1 VPGATVPGQKSPLKA
16 RGKGETQAVP
26 QAAANRFVGDHKFYW
41 IFAVSGFSG
50 LIYESIWTHYLKLF
64 LGHAA
69 YAQSLVLAIFMGGMA
84 LGAWLCGRRSQR
96 WQNLLLGYAIVEGVI
111 GVLALIFHP
120 VFVATIGLTLKQ
132 LVPALVSPAA
142 ITAVKWGIGTALIL
156 PQSILLGMTFPL
168 MSGGLIR
175 RFPEQPG
182 RRIATLYFANSLG
195 GAIGVLVSGFWLIRL
210 LGLPGT
216 MAVAGGLNLAL
227 AVLVG
232 QLARGDREPAFPSPA
247 AGIQHSGATPS
258 LRLMLAVAGLTGLS
272 SFIYEIG
279 WIRMLSLVLGSSTHA
294 FELMLS
300 AFILGLAIG
309 GIWVRRRIDRIPSA
323 VGYLGWVQVVMGLC
337 ALATLPLYNASFDFM
352 QVLMSTL
359 PKTEDGYVAFNLASH
374 GIASAIMLPAAVCA
388 GMTLPLIT
396 YSLIRAGAGERSIG
410 LVYGANTLGAI
421 VGVFCAVHL
430 GLPLFGLKNLII
442 AGAAVDLLLG
452 LALLASCVKRTG
464 PRQPALATGLAL
476 LALGLSLTVVGFDA
490 HRMASGVFRGTNR
503 MLTPETAKLLFQRD
517 GKTASIALLE
527 LPDHVIQIRT
537 NGKNDASINLG
548 DSGRYQIDEVT
559 MTLSG
564 ALPLLLKPDAR
575 SVANIGLGSGLTTQ
589 VLLSDPGVAQVDT
602 IEIEAEM
609 VAAARGFAPRNRLA
623 YEDPRSVVT
632 IEDAKTFF
640 SNRQRRYDII
650 VSEPSNP
657 WVSGVSSLFSREF
670 HQLARSYLNPEG
682 IMLQW
687 LQLYEID
694 EPLVMSVI
702 KSIDENFAD
711 YAIYAA
717 NAGDILIVA
726 TNGQRLPQLPSVLP
740 AKPALVAELNRV
752 GIFSPQ
758 DVAVRRLATKK
769 MLAPL
774 LRTYP
779 IATNSDYNPVLD
791 QNASRTR
798 FIGHRAS
805 GLMSIAI
812 EPLPVVE
819 MLNGDHANG
828 TRTVVAPNN
837 HLIKPHPS
845 SFAGFFRD
853 YLMGVGSAPMPV
865 EQREAFR
872 LQAEEI
878 LANCRQPPG
887 GDSVFALMRIG
898 TSLAP
903 FLRPEELAPLWP
915 KIEAMPC
922 VSVLASGQRQWL
934 ELVRAIGRRDAIAMA
949 DTTAS
954 LFAQNE
960 DSTSL
965 RRRFL
970 LGAGMLG
977 NIAAGR
983 PEVAKELWERH
994 AASLFNTTP
1003 PTLMM
1008 RILAAHADVST
1019 P

>member
-1 VPGATVPGQKSPLKA
+1 VSGPSTPRQKPILKA
-16 RGKGETQAVP
+16 RGKGETQTVP
-26 QAAANRFVGDHKFYW
+26 QPAVNRFSGGHKFYW

-120 VFVATIGLTLKQ
+120 VFVGTIGLTLKQ
-132 LVPALVSPAA
+132 LVPALVSPVA

-156 PQSILLGMTFPL
+156 PQSVLLGMTFPL

-175 RFPEQPG
+175 RFPDQPG

-227 AVLVG
+227 ALLVS
-232 QLARGDREPAFPSPA
+232 QLARGDREPAFPSPS
-247 AGIQHSGATPS
+247 AGSQESGAIPS

-430 GLPLFGLKNLII
+430 GLPLLGLKNLII
-442 AGAAVDLLLG
+442 AGAGVDLLLG

-464 PRQPALATGLAL
+464 PRQPALATGFAL
-476 LALGLSLTVVGFDA
+476 LALALSLTFVGFDA

-517 GKTASIALLE
+517 GKTASISLLE
-527 LPDHVIQIRT
+527 LPDHIIQIRT

-559 MTLSG
+559 MALSG

-575 SVANIGLGSGLTTQ
+575 SVANIGMGSGLTTQ
-589 VLLSDPGVAQVDT
+589 VLLSDPGVARVDT

-623 YEDPRSVVT
+623 YEDARSVVT

-640 SNRQRRYDII
+640 SNRQRHYDVI

-702 KSIDENFAD
+702 KSLDENFAD

-726 TNGQRLPQLPSVLP
+726 TNAQRLPRLPGILP

-798 FIGHRAS
+798 FIGHRAA

-819 MLNGDHANG
+819 MLNGDHANW
-828 TRTVVAPNN
+828 TRTVVAPNT

-845 SFAGFFRD
+845 SFAGYFRD
-853 YLMGVGSAPMPV
+853 RLLGVEPAPLPA
-865 EQREAFR
+865 EQRESFR
-872 LQAEEI
+872 LQADEI

-922 VSVLASGQRQWL
+922 VSVLAAGRRDWL
-934 ELVRAIGRRDAIAMA
+934 ELVRAVGRRDAIGMA
-949 DTTAS
+949 NTTAS

-977 NIAAGR
+977 NVAAGR
-983 PEVAKELWERH
+983 PEVAANLWEHH

-1008 RILAAHADVST
+1008 RILAAHAGVSA

>member
-1 VPGATVPGQKSPLKA
+1 MAT
-16 RGKGETQAVP
+16 VP
-26 QAAANRFVGDHKFYW
+26 QAAGNRFSGAHKFYW

-96 WQNLLLGYAIVEGVI
+96 WQNLLLAYAIVEGVI
-111 GVLALIFHP
+111 GALALVFHP
-120 VFVATIGLTLKQ
+120 VFVAVVDLAMTQ

-142 ITAVKWGIGTALIL
+142 ITGVKWGLGTALIL
-156 PQSILLGMTFPL
+156 PQSVLLGMTFPL

-175 RFPEQPG
+175 RFPDQPG
-182 RRIATLYFANSLG
+182 RRIATLYFANSIG
-195 GAIGVLVSGFWLIRL
+195 GALGVLVSGFWLIRL

-232 QLARGDREPAFPSPA
+232 RLARGDREPAFPVPA
-247 AGIQHSGATPS
+247 PERQERGAIPP
-258 LRLMLAVAGLTGLS
+258 LRWMLVVAGLTGLS

-309 GIWVRRRIDRIPSA
+309 GIWVRRRIDAIGSA

-337 ALATLPLYNASFDFM
+337 ALATLPLYNTSFDFM

-396 YSLIRAGAGERSIG
+396 YSLIQAGAGERSIG

-430 GLPLFGLKNLII
+430 GLPLLGLKNLIV
-442 AGAAVDLLLG
+442 AGAGVDLVLG

-476 LALGLSLTVVGFDA
+476 LALGASLTFVGFDA

-527 LPDHVIQIRT
+527 LPDHVVQIRT
-537 NGKNDASINLG
+537 NGKSDASMNLG

-564 ALPLLLKPDAR
+564 ALPLLLKPGAR
-575 SVANIGLGSGLTTQ
+575 SVANIGMGSGLTTQ

-670 HQLARSYLNPEG
+670 HRMVGRYLNRDG
-682 IMLQW
+682 VMLQW

-702 KSIDENFAD
+702 KSLDENFAD

-726 TNGQRLPQLPSVLP
+726 TNGERLPQLPDVLP
-740 AKPALVAELNRV
+740 AKPGLVVQLNRV

-769 MLAPL
+769 GLAPL
-774 LRTYP
+774 LATYP

-819 MLNGDHANG
+819 MLNGDRPSW
-828 TRTVVAPNN
+828 TRTVVSPNN
-837 HLIKPHPS
+837 HLINPHPS

-853 YLMGVGSAPMPV
+853 HLLGLPSAPMAA
-865 EQREAFR
+865 EQRETFR
-872 LQAEEI
+872 LRAEEI
-878 LANCRQPPG
+878 LANCAQPPG
-887 GDSVFALMRIG
+887 GDPVFALMRIG

-903 FLRPEELAPLWP
+903 FLRPEELTPLWP

-922 VSVLASGQRQWL
+922 VTVLTSGQRRWL
-934 ELVRAIGRRDAIAMA
+934 DLLRAVGRRDALGMA
-949 DTTAS
+949 NTTEA
-954 LFAQNE
+954 LFGLHE
-960 DSTSL
+960 DSTPL

-983 PEVAKELWERH
+983 PEVARNLWERY
-994 AASLFNTTP
+994 A
-1003 PTLMM
+1003 
-1008 RILAAHADVST
+1008 
-1019 P
+1019 

>member
-1 VPGATVPGQKSPLKA
+1 M
-16 RGKGETQAVP
+16 P
-26 QAAANRFVGDHKFYW
+26 QPAAKRFIGGDHKFYW

-84 LGAWLCGRRSQR
+84 VGAWLCGRWSQR
-96 WQNLLLGYAIVEGVI
+96 WQNLLIGYAIVEGAI
-111 GVLALIFHP
+111 GVLALVFHP
-120 VFVATIGLTLKQ
+120 VFVATIGLTLEQ
-132 LVPALVSPAA
+132 LVPALASPAA
-142 ITAVKWGIGTALIL
+142 ITAVKWGIGAALIL
-156 PQSILLGMTFPL
+156 PQSILLGTTFPL

-182 RRIATLYFANSLG
+182 RRIATLYFANSIG

-227 AVLVG
+227 AGLVG
-232 QLARGDREPAFPSPA
+232 QLARGDREPAFPNPFA
-247 AGIQHSGATPS
+247 ASQQSGATPS
-258 LRLMLAVAGLTGLS
+258 LGLMLAVAGLTGLS

-421 VGVFCAVHL
+421 AGVFCAVHL
-430 GLPLFGLKNLII
+430 GLPLLGLKNLII
-442 AGAAVDLLLG
+442 AGAGVDLLLG
-452 LALLASCVKRTG
+452 LALLASCLKRTG
-464 PRQPALATGLAL
+464 PRQPAFATGLAL
-476 LALGLSLTVVGFDA
+476 LAVALSLSFVGFDA

-517 GKTASIALLE
+517 GKTASISLLE
-527 LPDHVIQIRT
+527 LPDHIVQIRT

-548 DSGRYQIDEVT
+548 NSGRYQIDEVT
-559 MTLSG
+559 MALSG

-575 SVANIGLGSGLTTQ
+575 NVANIGMGSGLTTQ
-589 VLLSDPGVAQVDT
+589 VLLSDPDVERVDT

-670 HQLARSYLNPEG
+670 HRLARSYLNPEG
-682 IMLQW
+682 VMLQW

-702 KSIDENFAD
+702 KSLDENFTD

-726 TNGQRLPQLPSVLP
+726 TNGQRLPQLPGALP
-740 AKPALVAELNRV
+740 AKAALVAELNRV

-758 DVAVRRLATKK
+758 DVAVRRLATKR

-774 LRTYP
+774 LRSYP

-798 FIGHRAS
+798 FIGHRAA

-819 MLNGDHANG
+819 MLNGDRANWG
-828 TRTVVAPNN
+828 RTVVSPNT

-845 SFAGFFRD
+845 SFAGYFRD
-853 YLMGVGSAPMPV
+853 HLLGVAPAPMPA
-865 EQREAFR
+865 EQRESFR

-922 VSVLASGQRQWL
+922 VSALGPGQRQWL
-934 ELVRAIGRRDAIAMA
+934 ELVRAVGRRDAIAMA
-949 DTTAS
+949 NSTAS
-954 LFAQNE
+954 LFAQKE

-977 NIAAGR
+977 NVSAGR
-983 PEVAKELWERH
+983 PEVARDLWERH
-994 AASLFNTTP
+994 AASLFSATP
-1003 PTLMM
+1003 ATLMM
-1008 RILAAHADVST
+1008 RVLAAHASVSA